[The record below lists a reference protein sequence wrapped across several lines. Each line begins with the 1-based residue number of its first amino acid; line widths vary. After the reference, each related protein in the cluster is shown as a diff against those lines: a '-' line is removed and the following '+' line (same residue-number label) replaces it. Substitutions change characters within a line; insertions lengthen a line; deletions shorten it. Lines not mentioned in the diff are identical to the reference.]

1 MPRCQDLAI
10 FVLMTTDNRQTK
22 LIASLLAAYAHGVI
36 IMYMYIY
43 TLIVH
48 VHVFSEKV
56 TYNCFD
62 FINLTSQLIDA

>member
-36 IMYMYIY
+36 IMYMYIHY
-43 TLIVH
+43 WTRIV
-48 VHVFSEKV
+48 
-56 TYNCFD
+56 
-62 FINLTSQLIDA
+62 